1 MEEFCLETR
10 ASEEE
15 GKEKKAAGGKGGDRP
30 LVLPCLYPTSN
41 SEAESWTQSPVWSEP
56 SEHNANVTM
65 RMQHLILRK
74 HTHTQP
80 GSIPS
85 LASYLEL
92 SSGVPSNIRKDL
104 LFSS

>member
-41 SEAESWTQSPVWSEP
+41 SEAESWAQSRVWSEP

-65 RMQHLILRK
+65 CLQHLILHK
-74 HTHTQP
+74 HTHTHTTR
-80 GSIPS
+80 
-85 LASYLEL
+85 
-92 SSGVPSNIRKDL
+92 VDL
-104 LFSS
+104 FPCFLPRTLL